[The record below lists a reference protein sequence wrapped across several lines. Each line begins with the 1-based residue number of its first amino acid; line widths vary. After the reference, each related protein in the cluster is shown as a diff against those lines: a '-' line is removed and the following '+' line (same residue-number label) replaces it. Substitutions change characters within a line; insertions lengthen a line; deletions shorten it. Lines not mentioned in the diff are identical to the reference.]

1 VTLVVLPPM
10 AAAGGRLAIVP
21 LLEGRMLIQTVL
33 VFAMIALLGL
43 VLRWT
48 FSRDRNAPTWPPEQP
63 PQPGASDDFG
73 LLAEV
78 AALESAEDAR
88 RVRGV
93 LAEAGIRATTTVAA
107 DGRHRVLV
115 FASDIHRARR
125 VAGGSSPP
133 SPSN

>member
-1 VTLVVLPPM
+1 
-10 AAAGGRLAIVP
+10 
-21 LLEGRMLIQTVL
+21 MLIQTVL
-33 VFAMIALLGL
+33 VFAMIGLLGL

-48 FSRDRNAPTWPPEQP
+48 FSRDRNAPTWPPDEP
-63 PQPGASDDFG
+63 PQPANDDFG

-78 AALESAEDAR
+78 AALESADDAK

-93 LAEAGIRATTTVAA
+93 LAEAGIRATTTVGA
-107 DGRHRVLV
+107 DGRYRVLV